1 MTRSAGRALG
11 RWLRVRR
18 CAVHPFPFLTL
29 HRGEPHILLRTLHEM
44 NSSSNVTANDST
56 LTPSYSVLPLV
67 QVISIMQRWQHYAES
82 VLGAQLYQLF
92 PEVTDIVCITRRE
105 HPHKPTQDVFFSQLR
120 PLVTCQLE
128 LVPVLIRCCF
138 PVKRRCVHIHDEGC
152 YGTCVCGEEGVQK

>member
-29 HRGEPHILLRTLHEM
+29 HRGEPHILVRTLHKM

-92 PEVTDIVCITRRE
+92 PEVTDIVCITR
-105 HPHKPTQDVFFSQLR
+105 PGTPTQTDSRYSLFTTATFGDLSAGTRSR
-120 PLVTCQLE
+120 PHPLLLSC
-128 LVPVLIRCCF
+128 
-138 PVKRRCVHIHDEGC
+138 
-152 YGTCVCGEEGVQK
+152 EEKMCPYSR

>member
-67 QVISIMQRWQHYAES
+67 QVISIMQRWRGIRPRRTA
-82 VLGAQLYQLF
+82 LPAF
-92 PEVTDIVCITRRE
+92 PRSHRHCLHHQTGT
-105 HPHKPTQDVFFSQLR
+105 PTQTDSRCFLFTTATFGDLSAGTRSR
-120 PLVTCQLE
+120 PHPLLLSCEEKTC
-128 LVPVLIRCCF
+128 PYSR
-138 PVKRRCVHIHDEGC
+138 
-152 YGTCVCGEEGVQK
+152 